1 MTVPNPRE
9 RHGLPIGLGVDVR
22 SRPLRG
28 GPRARQRAFTLLE
41 LVAVV
46 SIITIFAALAIPSI
60 VLQLRDRRVQE
71 YARRIGLVYRQARM
85 HALGRGSAVL
95 VRFDG
100 GDVTV
105 HEARTGD
112 DACVDLPAS
121 SCRFDWADATLSR
134 EIDGVHKPTGGELAS
149 LAVTITDGDDTAVPA
164 LDVCF
169 TPLGRA
175 FSRTAFTATFAPNA
189 SAYIA
194 SVSRSG
200 AGRTRR
206 IALLPNGTAR
216 LISE

>member
-1 MTVPNPRE
+1 M
-9 RHGLPIGLGVDVR
+9 R
-22 SRPLRG
+22 SRRLRA
-28 GPRARQRAFTLLE
+28 PTRRAFTLLE

-46 SIITIFAALAIPSI
+46 SIITIFAALAIPSA

-95 VRFDG
+95 VRFNG

-112 DACVDLPAS
+112 TTGGANCADLPVS
-121 SCRFDWADATLSR
+121 TCRINWGNATLSR
-134 EIDGVHKPTGGELAS
+134 EIDGVHKPTGGELS
-149 LAVTITDGDDTAVPA
+149 NISIGITDGADVAVPA

-169 TPLGRA
+169 TPMGRA
-175 FSRTAFTATFAPNA
+175 FARTAFTADFAPNA

-194 SVSRSG
+194 SVSRPG

-206 IALLPNGTAR
+206 VALLPNGTAR
-216 LISE
+216 LISQ

>member
-1 MTVPNPRE
+1 
-9 RHGLPIGLGVDVR
+9 VR
-22 SRPLRG
+22 SRRLRAAG
-28 GPRARQRAFTLLE
+28 ARRRGFTLLE

-46 SIITIFAALAIPSI
+46 SIITIFAALAIPSA

-95 VRFDG
+95 VRFNG

-105 HEARTGD
+105 REARTGNTTGGD
-112 DACVDLPAS
+112 DCADLPVS
-121 SCRFDWADATLSR
+121 TCRFDWADLNLSR
-134 EIDGVHKPTGGELAS
+134 EIDGVHKPTGGELSS
-149 LAVTITDGDDTAVPA
+149 LAVALTDSADTTVPA

-169 TPLGRA
+169 TPMGRA
-175 FSRTAFTATFAPNA
+175 FARTSFTGTFAPNA

-194 SVSRSG
+194 SVSRPG

-206 IALLPNGTAR
+206 ITLLPNGTAR
-216 LISE
+216 LVSQ

>member
-1 MTVPNPRE
+1 M
-9 RHGLPIGLGVDVR
+9 
-22 SRPLRG
+22 
-28 GPRARQRAFTLLE
+28 
-41 LVAVV
+41 V
-46 SIITIFAALAIPSI
+46 SIITIFAALAIPSA

-112 DACVDLPAS
+112 TSAGANCANLPVS
-121 SCRFDWADATLSR
+121 SCRFDWNDANLSR
-134 EIDGVHKPTGGELAS
+134 EIDGVHKPSGGELSSMAI
-149 LAVTITDGDDTAVPA
+149 AITDGADTTVPA

-169 TPLGRA
+169 TPMGRA
-175 FSRTAFTATFAPNA
+175 FSRTTFTGTFAPNA
-189 SAYIA
+189 NAYIA
-194 SVSRSG
+194 SVSRPG

-216 LISE
+216 LISQ

>member
-1 MTVPNPRE
+1 
-9 RHGLPIGLGVDVR
+9 VR

-28 GPRARQRAFTLLE
+28 HPRGRRRAFTLLE

-46 SIITIFAALAIPSI
+46 SIITIFAALAIPSA

-105 HEARTGD
+105 REARTGD
-112 DACVDLPAS
+112 ATGGSNCADLPVS
-121 SCRFDWADATLSR
+121 TCRFDWGDENLSR
-134 EIDGVHKPTGGELAS
+134 EIDGVHKPTGGELGS
-149 LAVTITDGDDTAVPA
+149 LAVTLSDGDDTAVPA

-169 TPLGRA
+169 TPMGRA
-175 FSRTAFTATFAPNA
+175 FARTLFTATFAPNA
-189 SAYIA
+189 TAYIA
-194 SVSRSG
+194 SVSRTG

-206 IALLPNGTAR
+206 VALLPNGTAR